1 MCVCTHCNGLCQQRE
16 CARARPRVLEPSDAA
31 FMSKSALVSVTL
43 FPNCPAPA
51 PAIGSHDGGG
61 VVAAAPSTE
70 TIHVVLP
77 LRPSQCTVGALC
89 EKLFGTWDARA
100 FAGSATTLP
109 RMTENERRLARY
121 RAAAEE
127 ARIKAGGPVHFDGF
141 GHPSVIHG
149 FLPSHASV
157 LRARRA
163 GDEAG
168 DNELCRASEAL
179 DRERPANT
187 ILLRDGQTLELHE
200 VDPDTE
206 LDTNYRQIDQMV
218 LEARAKASTLSP
230 GGGGRKKPTTKKKK
244 GKESLKNSIAATP
257 KSAKIRQMQERSSR
271 SLAAS
276 ETMRKMKMTASMT
289 STSAGSSLS
298 GRLDST
304 TAADSDDELDY
315 GYGTALLMSVRTAYY
330 FVLVRWVVGDGETMR
345 IGPLSARHTVADL
358 AVLVQR
364 RLAIEVSKQ
373 RITFRGRLLDLGQRL
388 GRLGLVNEHVT
399 DPLLL
404 SKVDEGTFEA
414 AKDGAGRRA
423 DEKSVGEKVV
433 F

>member
-1 MCVCTHCNGLCQQRE
+1 M
-16 CARARPRVLEPSDAA
+16 
-31 FMSKSALVSVTL
+31 
-43 FPNCPAPA
+43 
-51 PAIGSHDGGG
+51 
-61 VVAAAPSTE
+61 
-70 TIHVVLP
+70 
-77 LRPSQCTVGALC
+77 
-89 EKLFGTWDARA
+89 
-100 FAGSATTLP
+100 
-109 RMTENERRLARY
+109 
-121 RAAAEE
+121 
-127 ARIKAGGPVHFDGF
+127 
-141 GHPSVIHG
+141 
-149 FLPSHASV
+149 
-157 LRARRA
+157 
-163 GDEAG
+163 
-168 DNELCRASEAL
+168 
-179 DRERPANT
+179 
-187 ILLRDGQTLELHE
+187 
-200 VDPDTE
+200 
-206 LDTNYRQIDQMV
+206 
-218 LEARAKASTLSP
+218 
-230 GGGGRKKPTTKKKK
+230 
-244 GKESLKNSIAATP
+244 
-257 KSAKIRQMQERSSR
+257 
-271 SLAAS
+271 
-276 ETMRKMKMTASMT
+276 
-289 STSAGSSLS
+289 S